1 MARQLVCQV
10 LSSSDS
16 NQPFLIAICG
26 RCAAGNACRMPKSP
40 SPRTLRIVSSSHCV
54 HFGPAARP
62 SPMHWPSRTTS
73 RADMTVWLHHPCTA
87 LESVRLHTLTIFVIP
102 GVPPMEVYVRSAAS
116 LSLSRI
122 MISRSPSLAWVGE
135 SLVRR
140 YWAAI
145 HALINDAVDE
155 VASILEDPKI
165 SLVRRS
171 STAQLRNP
179 VVFTESTV
187 MFAACSGNGAMVGPA
202 AGLGSSA
209 AENGPPGTN
218 LRP

>member
-1 MARQLVCQV
+1 MARQLVCHV

-16 NQPFLIAICG
+16 SQPFLIAICG
-26 RCAAGNACRMPKSP
+26 RWAAGNAARMPKSP

-62 SPMHWPSRTTS
+62 SPMHLPSRTTS
-73 RADMTVWLHHPCTA
+73 RADISVLLHHPCTA
-87 LESVRLHTLTIFVIP
+87 LESVRLHTLTIFWTP

-122 MISRSPSLAWVGE
+122 MISMSLSFACVGE

-145 HALINDAVDE
+145 HALINEAVDE
-155 VASILEDPKI
+155 VASMLEDPKI

-171 STAQLRNP
+171 STAQLRNSA
-179 VVFTESTV
+179 VCTASTV
-187 MFAACSGNGAMVGPA
+187 MFAACSGSGAMVGPA
-202 AGLGSSA
+202 
-209 AENGPPGTN
+209 
-218 LRP
+218 